1 MKVTLKTI
9 DSRSSA
15 TMSNVNVVKQ
25 VEEGRKKAKRSR
37 TCDGTGGWMECGGVR
52 RMSVAWWFEGLE
64 IRVRSLSQRRSAWRK
79 PVVAKR
85 WRMWNGEGGLGKS
98 RDGERG
104 MVT

>member
-1 MKVTLKTI
+1 MQETLKTI
-9 DSRSSA
+9 DSRNSA

-64 IRVRSLSQRRSAWRK
+64 IRVRSLSQWRGAWK
-79 PVVAKR
+79 EACCSEKMEDVE
-85 WRMWNGEGGLGKS
+85 WRGWA
-98 RDGERG
+98 R
-104 MVT
+104 